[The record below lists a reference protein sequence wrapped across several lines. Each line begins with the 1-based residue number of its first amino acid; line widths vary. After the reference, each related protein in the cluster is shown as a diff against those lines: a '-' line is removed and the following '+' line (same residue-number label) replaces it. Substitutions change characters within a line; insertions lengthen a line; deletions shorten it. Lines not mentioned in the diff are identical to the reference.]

1 MKKIKNFPIISSKLR
16 FINATVFKLGFL
28 NSGFDQKSNGTRIFS
43 PALKKRFQ
51 KPLPRQLF
59 EIFFKTLIRTD
70 RAQNVSVGVVSTHGR
85 SQPKIKGGANFLK
98 LIYSAVFK
106 DGKKLEE

>member
-59 EIFFKTLIRTD
+59 EIFFGTLIRTD
-70 RAQNVSVGVVSTHGR
+70 RAQNVSVGVVSTDL
-85 SQPKIKGGANFLK
+85 SIKQFSTFSNSISRAEIMIITFL
-98 LIYSAVFK
+98 IN
-106 DGKKLEE
+106 